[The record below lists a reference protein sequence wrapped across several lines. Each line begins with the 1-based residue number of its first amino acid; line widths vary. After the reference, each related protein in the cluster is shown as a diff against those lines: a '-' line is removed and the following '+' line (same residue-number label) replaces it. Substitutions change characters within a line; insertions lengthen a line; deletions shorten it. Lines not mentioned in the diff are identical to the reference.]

1 MVGYDW
7 YQLHIIYK
15 IIIVAAQRNIS
26 TYTIAHSSG
35 LNTKSRKKK
44 EKKREIH
51 KIYRHT
57 HTEAQSQPSGLVID
71 RWNWGQD
78 ILVLAWLWRHTS
90 TRPLPESVLSYW
102 FKQHGTPF
110 LEELSIIICDVGW
123 IQWASESALW
133 MEVSWFISPWH
144 QQPQHRWSQ
153 HMSSRLPVL
162 KLNLKHVHIWI
173 MKFPSN
179 CYVN

>member
-1 MVGYDW
+1 MVGYAW

-35 LNTKSRKKK
+35 LNTKSRKSKKIKKKK
-44 EKKREIH
+44 EHSQNIQTQTHRSTKPTIWSCHRSMKLRTGYIGSGMALAPH
-51 KIYRHT
+51 KHQAITWIR
-57 HTEAQSQPSGLVID
+57 VV
-71 RWNWGQD
+71 
-78 ILVLAWLWRHTS
+78 ILVQTARDTIF
-90 TRPLPESVLSYW
+90 RR
-102 FKQHGTPF
+102 
-110 LEELSIIICDVGW
+110 IIICDVVW

-144 QQPQHRWSQ
+144 QHPQHRWSQ
-153 HMSSRLPVL
+153 HLSSRLPVL